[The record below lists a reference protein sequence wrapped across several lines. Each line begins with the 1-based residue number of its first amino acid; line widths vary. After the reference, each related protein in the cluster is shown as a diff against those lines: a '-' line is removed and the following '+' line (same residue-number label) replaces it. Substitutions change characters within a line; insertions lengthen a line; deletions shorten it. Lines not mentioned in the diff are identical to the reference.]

1 MGRPKEELTHILR
14 GSHLHD
20 IGKIGIPDA
29 ILRKEGKLTL
39 EEMMVMQTHVRV
51 GYDLVCR
58 IAFLAPASAIVLTHQ
73 ERWDGTGYPQGLV
86 GEEIPIGARIFSV
99 ADTLDAM
106 TSDRPYR
113 KALPFATAREEIV
126 RCSGQQFDP
135 EVVRVFL
142 TIEPAVWER
151 IALEVAGH
159 RLATRRPMAVKL
171 PATAGVTAA

>member
-1 MGRPKEELTHILR
+1 MR
-14 GSHLHD
+14 S
-20 IGKIGIPDA
+20 
-29 ILRKEGKLTL
+29 
-39 EEMMVMQTHVRV
+39 HVRV

-58 IAFLAPASAIVLTHQ
+58 IAFLAPAAALVLTHQ

-86 GEEIPIGARIFSV
+86 GEEIPVGSRIFAV

-113 KALPFATAREEIV
+113 KALPFAAARKEII

-142 TIEPAVWER
+142 TIDESVWEL

-159 RLATRRPMAVKL
+159 RLVVHRPVAFGLRVSSSATPV
-171 PATAGVTAA
+171 